1 MNTEWEHSRV
11 DRNVRPLGGL
21 ARAAGSEGGPGQ
33 NESDETDSWKSL
45 QVMLRELP
53 EEPPRRDLEPAVRRG
68 IAAIRRRERIRR
80 WLTLAA
86 SGAVAAVVV
95 IVVGG
100 EGLRRQV
107 EPHGGVETP
116 PVEARWKAK
125 HEAVRWLCAVQQPDG
140 GWYRPGDGDQE
151 YREALTGLALLAAI
165 ELDGDAALQSAA
177 ARAADWLAG
186 RVDREGRIGGAQFPG
201 QPYNQGIGTLALLRW
216 CARHPGDSLRE
227 VSFRAARRIVSDQTA
242 LGGWGYAGGSEEPNV
257 SVTVWQLQALHAAL
271 ALDEDE
277 GLARALARGL
287 RWLRSTRNAE
297 GEYGYRRVDDVPP
310 ESDALTAM
318 SLYCEITLDAGSM
331 NRSDTRLSLERL
343 KERLASSEREPSYYA
358 AYFALRSLRRVVASD
373 VSTVLERMETR
384 LLVRQEKEGDERG
397 SWPANDAYARVGGRV
412 YATTMATLA
421 VYAP

>member
-1 MNTEWEHSRV
+1 
-11 DRNVRPLGGL
+11 L
-21 ARAAGSEGGPGQ
+21 
-33 NESDETDSWKSL
+33 DETDSWTSL
-45 QVMLRELP
+45 QVMLRELS
-53 EEPPRRDLEPAVRRG
+53 EEPPRRDLEPAVRKG
-68 IAAIRRRERIRR
+68 IAAIRRRERIRW
-80 WLTLAA
+80 WLTLMA
-86 SGAVAAVVV
+86 SGAAAAVVV
-95 IVVGG
+95 ILVGR

-107 EPHGGVETP
+107 EPAIGVEIP
-116 PVEARWKAK
+116 PVEARRKAG
-125 HEAVRWLCAVQQPDG
+125 HEAARWLCAVQQPDG
-140 GWYRPGDGDQE
+140 GWYRPGDGDRE
-151 YREALTGLALLAAI
+151 YREALTGLALLAAM
-165 ELDGDAALQSAA
+165 ELDGDEALQSAA

-186 RVDREGRIGGAQFPG
+186 RVDREGRIGGEAQFPG

-242 LGGWGYAGGSEEPNV
+242 LGGWGYADGSEEPNV

-277 GLARALARGL
+277 GLTRALARGL

-310 ESDALTAM
+310 GSDALTAM

-358 AYFALRSLRRVVASD
+358 AYFALRSLRRVGAPD